1 MNKQERD
8 VLKELTEEPY
18 INQRILAESC
28 GYSLGIINRSLKQLR
43 KEEYIDETIKL
54 TEKARQEFQEKAP
67 QNAIILAA
75 GYGMRMVPINFD
87 IPKGLLSINGEPLVE
102 RIIKQLH
109 EVGIKKIYVVVGFM
123 KEQYEYLIDEYGVE
137 LVVNSEYATKNNLHS
152 LKKVLEH
159 LSNP

>member
-54 TEKARQEFQEKAP
+54 TEKARQEFQEKRRKMRLFLRQDMECAWFLL
-67 QNAIILAA
+67 IL
-75 GYGMRMVPINFD
+75 
-87 IPKGLLSINGEPLVE
+87 
-102 RIIKQLH
+102 
-109 EVGIKKIYVVVGFM
+109 IY
-123 KEQYEYLIDEYGVE
+123 
-137 LVVNSEYATKNNLHS
+137 
-152 LKKVLEH
+152 LKA
-159 LSNP
+159 